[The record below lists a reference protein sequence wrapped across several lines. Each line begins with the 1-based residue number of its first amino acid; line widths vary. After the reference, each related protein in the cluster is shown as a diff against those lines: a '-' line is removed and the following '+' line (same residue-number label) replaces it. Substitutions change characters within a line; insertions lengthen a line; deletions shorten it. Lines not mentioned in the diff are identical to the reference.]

1 MPRSA
6 QPERTLRIDALIF
19 DLDNTLWDV
28 GPVILRAEQL
38 LVEFL
43 ARAYPR
49 VLERHTLAS
58 MRELRARVATE
69 QPAMQHDFTWLRL
82 ETLRRLAREAGYAE
96 RMADEA
102 FEVFYRARNEVVL
115 YDDVLPALTA
125 LEARCRLFSISNG
138 NADLAVIG
146 LGHFFERSLSARD
159 AGVLKPDPRIF
170 GRLLTDAGL
179 DAARVAYVG
188 DDPDADVDG
197 ARRRPAA
204 GVAQPQRRAVAR
216 AQHGSGAPHPFA
228 RRTRRAARRSKV
240 SNLTGAPD
248 VAAWGVA
255 VSDTL
260 CQHFPTRFVQHF
272 AIVRLSAPPCLA
284 MFWP

>member
-6 QPERTLRIDALIF
+6 QPERALRIDALIF

-28 GPVILRAEQL
+28 EPVILRAEQL
-38 LVEFL
+38 LGEFL

-58 MRELRARVATE
+58 MRELRVRVATE

-82 ETLRRLAREAGYAE
+82 ETLRRLAREAGYAQ

-115 YDDVLPALTA
+115 YNDVLPALTA
-125 LEARCRLFSISNG
+125 LKARCRLFAISNG
-138 NADLAVIG
+138 NADLAAIG

-170 GRLLTDAGL
+170 RRLLDDAGL
-179 DAARVAYVG
+179 DAAHVAHVG
-188 DDPDADVDG
+188 DDPGADVEG
-197 ARRRPAA
+197 ARGA
-204 GVAQPQRRAVAR
+204 GVRPVWLNR
-216 AQHGSGAPHPFA
+216 SGAPWPA
-228 RRTRRAARRSKV
+228 QSEAPELNIRSLV
-240 SNLTGAPD
+240 ELDA
-248 VAAWGVA
+248 
-255 VSDTL
+255 L
-260 CQHFPTRFVQHF
+260 
-272 AIVRLSAPPCLA
+272 LA
-284 MFWP
+284 GLQ